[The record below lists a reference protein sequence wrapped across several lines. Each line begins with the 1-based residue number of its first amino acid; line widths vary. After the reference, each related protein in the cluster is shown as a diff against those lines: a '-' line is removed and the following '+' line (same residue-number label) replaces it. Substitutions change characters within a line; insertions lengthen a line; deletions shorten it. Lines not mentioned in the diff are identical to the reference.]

1 MTGIALALVLLLQ
14 GATAAGSG
22 IVAGQLRSLEGSP
35 AVAVRV
41 AAIPAPTETTKPS
54 FGSQYFYAQP
64 PVSTTLTDNQGRYRL
79 TNIPPGRYFIV
90 SGVTYYPST
99 ADADRAVVITVG
111 ANSTTDNLDFQLQR
125 PFGGRVSGRVTP
137 KPDTGDHEKAIL
149 SGVNLQ
155 EILEVPVGADGAFE
169 FGHVPTGAYLID
181 LVPPFPGMGSFR
193 VQVSDKDMTGLQLVR
208 PATHAVTGRIV
219 VEHGPLPRAQLAFST
234 PTSYVGAIINPDL
247 TFSARLHSTRHHIE
261 LAGMPVGYSV
271 VSVRAGNVDA
281 SQGLTVANTDVADV
295 IITVAAPRQLPRI
308 RGHIAGLPN
317 TRGSSNKVEL
327 TGPIVGSLETS
338 LGQDGSFEIAA
349 AIPGL
354 YRLRLPDVPGFAPVN
369 VVVTWNDADVR
380 LTAPAR

>member
-137 KPDTGDHEKAIL
+137 KPDTGDQEKAIL

-181 LVPPFPGMGSFR
+181 LVPPSPGMGSFR

-234 PTSYVGAIINPDL
+234 STSYVGAIINPDL

-281 SQGLTVANTDVADV
+281 SQGLTVANTDLADV
-295 IITVAAPRQLPRI
+295 IITVAAPRQLPRL

-317 TRGSSNKVEL
+317 TRASSTKVEL